1 MKKNILMLNFIY
13 VNICMSLRNSTFLT
27 NYYWYYEYNIISAF
41 NKFKFMISLF
51 DTINNEDISDL
62 NNFVFYDIG
71 SISF

>member
-1 MKKNILMLNFIY
+1 ML
-13 VNICMSLRNSTFLT
+13 TFVCHWGIPLF
-27 NYYWYYEYNIISAF
+27 WQIIIDIRNIIIGISAS